1 MPTKIF
7 IGNLGSN
14 CRSEDLRELFEKYGK
29 VTECD
34 VLKNFGFVV
43 CPLLRNGNWIGLA
56 KFYWMELKS
65 YMEKECSCML
75 NRNEMPS
82 CLIWNWIH
90 LNNQLI
96 TISKFYIGASPTEY
110 CQNICFMSSIICY
123 DLAIITVHILRCTS
137 STNCLNWK
145 LDTNISCLDYNTKQ

>member
-43 CPLLRNGNWIGLA
+43 CPLLKKW
-56 KFYWMELKS
+56 ELHRAGQNVYPSYNVGISKS
-65 YMEKECSCML
+65 EPKEKEYECAFKS
-75 NRNEMPS
+75 
-82 CLIWNWIH
+82 
-90 LNNQLI
+90 
-96 TISKFYIGASPTEY
+96 
-110 CQNICFMSSIICY
+110 
-123 DLAIITVHILRCTS
+123 
-137 STNCLNWK
+137 
-145 LDTNISCLDYNTKQ
+145 

>member
-43 CPLLRNGNWIGLA
+43 CPLFKNGNCIGLA
-56 KFYWMELKS
+56 KKLIIHI
-65 YMEKECSCML
+65 ML
-75 NRNEMPS
+75 EYQNPNLQKKN
-82 CLIWNWIH
+82 LI
-90 LNNQLI
+90 L
-96 TISKFYIGASPTEY
+96 
-110 CQNICFMSSIICY
+110 
-123 DLAIITVHILRCTS
+123 
-137 STNCLNWK
+137 
-145 LDTNISCLDYNTKQ
+145 